1 MFIYKHSE
9 ANEYVRNSQTSN
21 LLLQLQLQLQLE
33 ILKIKKKKKIFRVLF
48 LYENKHIWRF
58 SNLNRCTFNP
68 LMFMQV
74 AKLEIS

>member
-9 ANEYVRNSQTSN
+9 ANEYVRNLQTSN
-21 LLLQLQLQLQLE
+21 LLLQLQIQLHLK
-33 ILKIKKKKKIFRVLF
+33 ILKIKKKKTFRVLF

-58 SNLNRCTFNP
+58 SNLNQCTFI
-68 LMFMQV
+68 